1 MNYNKIPLS
10 TIKQYNTLTSKLLK
24 QKNYIQNNLDNELIM
39 YNIIFPYL
47 KLGKGKIISQISH
60 GIQQS
65 TEYMLTFDKNLYRN
79 YIEDC
84 VKITLKINSEDEAL
98 QFLDSTIN
106 LKKFLVID
114 GGRTQCSENTLTCIT
129 FLPLKRKNVPIE
141 IKNLNLY

>member
-1 MNYNKIPLS
+1 MNYNKIPIS
-10 TIKQYNTLTSKLLK
+10 TIKQYNTLISKLLK
-24 QKNYIQNNLDNELIM
+24 PKSYIQNNLEDELII

-60 GIQQS
+60 GIQQA

-114 GGRTQCSENTLTCIT
+114 GGRTQCNEDTLTCIT
-129 FLPLKRKNVPIE
+129 FLPLKRKDVPPE